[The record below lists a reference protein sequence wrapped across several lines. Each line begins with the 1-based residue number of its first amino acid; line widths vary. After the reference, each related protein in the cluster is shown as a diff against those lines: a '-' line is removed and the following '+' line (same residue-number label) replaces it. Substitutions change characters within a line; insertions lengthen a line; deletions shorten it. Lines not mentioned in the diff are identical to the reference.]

1 MRKPVIICGEKK
13 NKTNNLTSFIFY
25 GIPGFSMQYYSI
37 ITNVKILC
45 RVYLCRFVN
54 SLVVGGEVKVAGA
67 ARGPAGHN
75 Y

>member
-1 MRKPVIICGEKK
+1 MLK
-13 NKTNNLTSFIFY
+13 
-25 GIPGFSMQYYSI
+25 
-37 ITNVKILC
+37 C

-75 Y
+75 YYTSLVLVG